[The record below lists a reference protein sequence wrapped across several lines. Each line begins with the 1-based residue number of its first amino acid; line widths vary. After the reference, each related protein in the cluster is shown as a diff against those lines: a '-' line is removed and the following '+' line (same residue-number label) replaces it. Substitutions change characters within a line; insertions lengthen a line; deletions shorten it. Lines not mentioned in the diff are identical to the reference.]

1 MEDKEILNEIKF
13 ISDIDKEKQNKKSK
27 NERSKKSIIK
37 QKEKRKITKENN
49 EKLENLSSNGDKNE
63 PSKDLFINNISKKEK
78 ILVNKEIKL
87 QKTYEKNN
95 TSETELIRLQ
105 KVYNTI
111 LGIEKNEK
119 FQNVDSNFVIKKK
132 KNTTIDIKCYG
143 TDDKIRKISEKYRT
157 DSEKNEISK
166 TYESSTNKIIIK
178 STEKKFFECSK
189 EGKNKEQKSLVNYN
203 SEETNSHKIE
213 KKMIDKQKGIERDNN
228 KLYENYY
235 KNDFVENKYVLNN
248 IKIQKRYINNN
259 KNKYNKI
266 YIIYFCLFIISKIFF
281 SQNIKCDNDFA
292 SSYINLKIKGT
303 GNIKILSD
311 SYHGKSPDNI
321 TINNAISSTKNGI
334 KKEYNFENSENNIN
348 NITLTWNESITSTSN
363 MFRNC
368 VNITEIDLS
377 NFDAS
382 SVKDMSYMF
391 YGCSSLTSLDLSNFN
406 TSKVENMNRIFSN
419 CEKLEYVNLKMA
431 KINLNASN
439 ASFFGTHHPNLT
451 ICSENEEWSLIF
463 NLPNAEYVNCINNI
477 SYYDI
482 YETVDKMKCF
492 KNNINVLD
500 NRIYRLL

>member
-1 MEDKEILNEIKF
+1 
-13 ISDIDKEKQNKKSK
+13 
-27 NERSKKSIIK
+27 
-37 QKEKRKITKENN
+37 
-49 EKLENLSSNGDKNE
+49 
-63 PSKDLFINNISKKEK
+63 
-78 ILVNKEIKL
+78 
-87 QKTYEKNN
+87 
-95 TSETELIRLQ
+95 
-105 KVYNTI
+105 
-111 LGIEKNEK
+111 
-119 FQNVDSNFVIKKK
+119 
-132 KNTTIDIKCYG
+132 
-143 TDDKIRKISEKYRT
+143 
-157 DSEKNEISK
+157 
-166 TYESSTNKIIIK
+166 
-178 STEKKFFECSK
+178 
-189 EGKNKEQKSLVNYN
+189 
-203 SEETNSHKIE
+203 
-213 KKMIDKQKGIERDNN
+213 MIDKQKGIERDNN

-281 SQNIKCDNDFA
+281 SQFIKCDNDFA

-311 SYHGKSPDNI
+311 FYKGKSPDNI
-321 TINNAISSTKNGI
+321 TINNAISYTKNI
-334 KKEYNFENSENNIN
+334 DNEYNFENSENNIIY
-348 NITLTWNESITSTSN
+348 ITLTWNESITSTSN
-363 MFRNC
+363 MFSGC

-382 SVKDMSYMF
+382 SVIDMNSMF
-391 YGCSSLTSLDLSNFN
+391 SGCSSLTSLDLSNFDA
-406 TSKVENMNRIFSN
+406 SKVENMNRIFSK

-463 NLPNAEYVNCINNI
+463 NLPNAEYINCINNI

-482 YETVDKMKCF
+482 YKTVDKMKCF

-500 NRIYRLL
+500 NPCQICGNNYLNLSKDNIGYIDCYEYKEIDIFSPRNIQNIDNGNNEIIFNKNDININRQSKK